1 MHRRQFIMFGLASGA
16 ALATGVSL
24 YPLAVADQTERDD
37 AASLVLDAIL
47 PALLL
52 GALPQDQALRE
63 SALLQ
68 TRQAALDFLPFLPKR
83 NQAELS
89 QLFLLLSQ
97 QLTRLALTGHLVAMA
112 ELSVS
117 QRLQLLESWRTSY
130 LTVLQQAFNGLRAL
144 LMGAF
149 YGQPQQWQALGY
161 QPPEFRAYE

>member
-1 MHRRQFIMFGLASGA
+1 MQRRQFIMVGLAAGA
-16 ALATGVSL
+16 VLATGVSL
-24 YPLAVADQTERDD
+24 YPLAGAGPTERDD

-63 SALLQ
+63 SALFQ
-68 TRQAALDFLPFLPKR
+68 TRQAALDFLSFLPKR
-83 NQAELS
+83 TQAELS

-112 ELSVS
+112 QLSVS

-130 LTVLQQAFNGLRAL
+130 LTLLQQAFSGLRAL
-144 LMGAF
+144 LMGAY
-149 YGQPQQWQALGY
+149 YGQPLQWKALGY
-161 QPPEFRAYE
+161 QPPEFRTYE

>member
-1 MHRRQFIMFGLASGA
+1 MFGLASGA

-117 QRLQLLESWRTSY
+117 
-130 LTVLQQAFNGLRAL
+130 
-144 LMGAF
+144 
-149 YGQPQQWQALGY
+149 
-161 QPPEFRAYE
+161 